1 MANKIITYKL
11 YKYKMVYL
19 YNGSEKIR
27 TTCSGGCCLVY

>member
-19 YNGSEKIR
+19 YNGDEKIG
-27 TTCSGGCCLVY
+27 TTYSGGGSLVY